1 MPTHLRPG
9 VLGAAVV
16 VEEDVLGLQVAVD
29 DVLRHHR
36 PDGASCN
43 ITERGMKVEII
54 SNFFLHML
62 YLHLSMHRYHD
73 RHSLLLSFYSWQS

>member
-43 ITERGMKVEII
+43 ITERVMDLEISLNLFVKQYFQLSI
-54 SNFFLHML
+54 VHFTAYIVSHHM
-62 YLHLSMHRYHD
+62 
-73 RHSLLLSFYSWQS
+73 